1 MCGEVGGSD
10 YTFPKSF
17 QDINEYFKEQSP
29 TEINL
34 SQKFN
39 SPMAISD
46 PLYFKWKNIRPGLQ
60 WNLCIRHSLSSKENC
75 GEVKLLTSL
84 KGWTKHV
91 LQLFC
96 LLSPGSK
103 PQISI
108 HCFSISI
115 KPQVCYSEFHQW

>member
-34 SQKFN
+34 FQKYSPLN

-46 PLYFKWKNIRPGLQ
+46 PLYFKWKNTRPGLQ
-60 WNLCIRHSLSSKENC
+60 RNLGIKHSLSSKENC
-75 GEVKLLTSL
+75 GEVKLLTS
-84 KGWTKHV
+84 
-91 LQLFC
+91 
-96 LLSPGSK
+96 
-103 PQISI
+103 
-108 HCFSISI
+108 
-115 KPQVCYSEFHQW
+115 